1 MGSSI
6 KKKRRY
12 LASSETN
19 TETTGFCANLC
30 RRVTMSLGACCCR
43 CCLFTVL
50 VNLLAAKGHG
60 ALSDLSLLKCDLP
73 PSLIRR
79 SLSCSLAL
87 SLFRSAF
94 LLSLSLSRSEPEDL
108 LHSQSDMA
116 TLHIY
121 LILAANYSLA

>member
-1 MGSSI
+1 
-6 KKKRRY
+6 
-12 LASSETN
+12 
-19 TETTGFCANLC
+19 
-30 RRVTMSLGACCCR
+30 MSLGACCCR

-121 LILAANYSLA
+121 LFVGLVKLSLGVVVYIVNTERQQNPTNRAQGL